1 MGNVYALIEEEEGRH
16 KFSLYGNEPDAQRAG
31 AYRVTEGL
39 KEGGFAGVDVAP
51 ILEALADGNWTK
63 AIETYNALGLKEQL
77 RDRRGSGRERG
88 GAVRERAAGATR
100 SPTLSESELNKEAR
114 RAALLS

>member
-1 MGNVYALIEEEEGRH
+1 MIEEEEGRH

-77 RDRRGSGRERG
+77 YVTEEEV
-88 GAVRERAAGATR
+88 AENVAGPCA
-100 SPTLSESELNKEAR
+100 SELLVLREV
-114 RAALLS
+114 LL